1 MGTYWRPSKLCQYPG
16 HKGPP
21 TSVKSRD
28 VINPA
33 MVKEVFQLFDI
44 SMPIGS
50 RKNKTQFLEDFF
62 VINIF
67 LFYSACLFFIFPLAI
82 CSPCRKLFSFI
93 FEK

>member
-1 MGTYWRPSKLCQYPG
+1 MCLCSPSLWYGHVLEAFKAVSVSG

-50 RKNKTQFLEDFF
+50 RKNKTHNF
-62 VINIF
+62 
-67 LFYSACLFFIFPLAI
+67 
-82 CSPCRKLFSFI
+82 
-93 FEK
+93 